1 MLNAFRSEARS
12 TATTAAAVKIAQAVI
27 PRKYPLVFEHHTDH
41 KDVQFVLRTW
51 NDYFREHFDGVG
63 YFAATPITEVMD
75 GKVVDYYYLHSDL
88 VFYNDFMGRNISI
101 APRIEAIVMRG
112 GSELYDP
119 EHRDIEVIVMEGG
132 VEPTLLTA

>member
-1 MLNAFRSEARS
+1 
-12 TATTAAAVKIAQAVI
+12 
-27 PRKYPLVFEHHTDH
+27 
-41 KDVQFVLRTW
+41 
-51 NDYFREHFDGVG
+51 
-63 YFAATPITEVMD
+63 MD